1 MAALWEPIAKE
12 DEAIL
17 DRLVLVDQGNASEV
31 EISVKDGALIVT
43 NPFLEVVSEIDL
55 GGTTPDP
62 GNMAKVSLDGSGRY
76 TTGINANQANNNGLV
91 TLEYINTPGQFFVIE
106 DIDAGVF
113 GPGDRQGFGLVRETI
128 VDRTDLDGG
137 SALLAGGSVGG
148 WSWGYFWYYT
158 GVLPLWLDNLCRQSS
173 VS

>member
-1 MAALWEPIAKE
+1 MPIEKE
-12 DEAIL
+12 TEAIL
-17 DRLVLVDQGNASEV
+17 DRIILVDQGNGSNV
-31 EISVKDGALIVT
+31 ELSVKDGAIIVT
-43 NPFLEVVSEIDL
+43 NPFLETVSEIDL

-106 DIDAGVF
+106 DIDGGVF

-137 SALLAGGSVGG
+137 SAVLSGGSVRWLVLGLLLVLHR
-148 WSWGYFWYYT
+148 W
-158 GVLPLWLDNLCRQSS
+158 LPLWLDYLCRQPS